1 MLNRF
6 LAFFMPF
13 LHVSQP
19 MSSPWHVVTGAE
31 HHCKPSS
38 KLLTS
43 ASVASPAKMRRA
55 ATLLKPYLKGSTKGE
70 TKL

>member
-1 MLNRF
+1 
-6 LAFFMPF
+6 
-13 LHVSQP
+13 